1 MNVYSR
7 ALRYIDMNDVKQ
19 KHHQKLAEKKILE
32 EKKNELMEE
41 LRYKNSPLYSNW
53 RCEITEGMTTD
64 ALITTTTLP
73 ATGDE
78 VLATQNGDT
87 LSGDSPEGFFGI
99 GSDSEF
105 AVPENVDTMV
115 FNVSTVGVGQ
125 LQMITSKGNFYGP
138 FGSGSHT
145 VTLKSSDINS
155 NSTFFW
161 YVSNGT
167 ATTGFG
173 TWVIDSFIE
182 FQRKTPITVFVPL
195 DSPEATSFIRTGS
208 GDLSK
213 EEKEKKLKEMLEAS
227 DEYVKQMYG
236 DKFPGS
242 GAVPPG
248 EAGTTPGVQTID
260 YGNDLTPLSSNPY
273 GTEVGQVAGTY
284 DLIKSGQV
292 PYMNP
297 DKAKQILND
306 PKYQQLW
313 DDDPDALKAV
323 QKLVKG
329 V

>member
-7 ALRYIDMNDVKQ
+7 ALRHVDMNDVKQ
-19 KHHQKLAEKKILE
+19 KHHRKLVERKILE
-32 EKKNELMEE
+32 EKKNKLMEE
-41 LRYKNSPLYSNW
+41 LRNKNSPLYSNW
-53 RCEITEGMTTD
+53 RCEVTEGMTTD
-64 ALITTTTLP
+64 ALVSSTLP

-87 LSGDSPEGFFGI
+87 LSGDSPEGFYGI
-99 GSDSEF
+99 GSNSEF
-105 AVPENVDTMV
+105 AIPQNVDTMV

-145 VTLKSSDINS
+145 VTLNSSDINS

-167 ATTGFG
+167 ETSGFG

-182 FQRKTPITVFVPL
+182 FQRRTPLTILVSL

-227 DEYVKQMYG
+227 DEYVEKIFG
-236 DKFPGS
+236 EAFPGS
-242 GAVPPG
+242 GTAPPG
-248 EAGTTPGVQTID
+248 EAGTTPGVEISQVYSSEYEKERSIDQNLLRGLQRGD
-260 YGNDLTPLSSNPY
+260 YGTGPDIDRQIKQLQKNLRQGTPGGLPL
-273 GTEVGQVAGTY
+273 A
-284 DLIKSGQV
+284 
-292 PYMNP
+292 
-297 DKAKQILND
+297 
-306 PKYQQLW
+306 
-313 DDDPDALKAV
+313 
-323 QKLVKG
+323 
-329 V
+329 